1 VNGLAAAVVVVLSTP
16 VGRRGDGP
24 AGLLSG
30 MFAAQGR
37 PEWPHGVQ
45 EPDAP
50 RFAVEHALE
59 LRPGHGDRIRAQ
71 TVPDVDEDELAGE
84 IIELFNRPLAS
95 RG

>member
-1 VNGLAAAVVVVLSTP
+1 VNGLAAAVVVVLRTP
-16 VGRRGDGP
+16 GGRRGDGP

-30 MFAAQGR
+30 LFAAQGR
-37 PEWPHGVQ
+37 PDWPHGVQ

-59 LRPGHGDRIRAQ
+59 LRPGHDDRSRV
-71 TVPDVDEDELAGE
+71 TVGPGVDEDESVGE
-84 IIELFNRPLAS
+84 IIELFNRPLAR